1 MNMVGK
7 CAVRMIVDVPRLSA
21 DCIFRACSVFSRFQR
36 IRNQAAALIV
46 FSGVVSPFSTF
57 PGVLLTKRPRHVAE
71 LWNHESEQWQ
81 LLETPMAIGR
91 TYHSSSVL
99 VPDGRIYIGGGGLCF
114 TCFPGQSGKICDCLN
129 NHLDAE
135 MYSPPYLFNQDGS
148 PAVRPT
154 VSIDQTSVGASH
166 PSVLQST

>member
-1 MNMVGK
+1 M
-7 CAVRMIVDVPRLSA
+7 
-21 DCIFRACSVFSRFQR
+21 F
-36 IRNQAAALIV
+36 
-46 FSGVVSPFSTF
+46 
-57 PGVLLTKRPRHVAE
+57 AE

-81 LLETPMAIGR
+81 LLDTPMQVAR